1 MSTTAAAARALTI
14 SRDGLAAPSFL
25 DHHEEIETTCLEVCD
40 FIGNDRRYRFH
51 CEAMEVSAGNNIC
64 ARSVDR
70 LFTIYFFGAT
80 SCLRS
85 FGWGCIPGGE
95 SRSGLDAGAPP
106 EVVLVG
112 PG

>member
-14 SRDGLAAPSFL
+14 SRDRRYLYSTNHK
-25 DHHEEIETTCLEVCD
+25 DVETTCLGGCD
-40 FIGNDRRYRFH
+40 LLGTDRLYRFH

-64 ARSVDR
+64 APSVDR

-95 SRSGLDAGAPP
+95 SP
-106 EVVLVG
+106 
-112 PG
+112 